1 MANSNKTNKTNK
13 AAQSNESN
21 DSLVNLRNIC
31 TREKGNYHNLISILF
46 I

>member
-1 MANSNKTNKTNK
+1 
-13 AAQSNESN
+13 
-21 DSLVNLRNIC
+21 LRNIC